1 MLDENYQVSKSKELL
16 ILSDLHLAIGEL
28 KIFDTYLSKIDT
40 ESLGK
45 IEKSYEEKLT
55 QANTRQEVEKV
66 SKEMKHE
73 LDKCGTV
80 IFTKSDYCRLLG
92 IESKVLRNE
101 KMLSYIKNLQ
111 SVFYLFKTDTGYK
124 KVNLFHSS
132 SYNVNNQEITLTC
145 NVYDDE
151 VKKLFF
157 DKENFLYNKYRLKN
171 TLHLKSIYSFHM
183 YNYLLDNI
191 YHKKGWEVSVDELRK
206 KLDCQKDTYMDFRYF
221 NNKVL
226 KKIQTEINKKTNL
239 CFQYTAIKNC
249 KKKVE
254 KIHIDCQFQD
264 TEGVITTEYEETKI
278 LTKDKAFQLYSGC
291 LGSFMAELNRPLSD
305 KEIENIGVWCQK
317 YDERRVIC
325 ALNEAVVYGK
335 KDFDYIGAILKSWK
349 EKGLSVEDIEK
360 GKR

>member
-66 SKEMKHE
+66 LKEMKHE

-171 TLHLKSIYSFHM
+171 TLHLKS
-183 YNYLLDNI
+183 
-191 YHKKGWEVSVDELRK
+191 K
-206 KLDCQKDTYMDFRYF
+206 
-221 NNKVL
+221 
-226 KKIQTEINKKTNL
+226 
-239 CFQYTAIKNC
+239 
-249 KKKVE
+249 
-254 KIHIDCQFQD
+254 
-264 TEGVITTEYEETKI
+264 
-278 LTKDKAFQLYSGC
+278 
-291 LGSFMAELNRPLSD
+291 
-305 KEIENIGVWCQK
+305 
-317 YDERRVIC
+317 
-325 ALNEAVVYGK
+325 
-335 KDFDYIGAILKSWK
+335 
-349 EKGLSVEDIEK
+349 
-360 GKR
+360 